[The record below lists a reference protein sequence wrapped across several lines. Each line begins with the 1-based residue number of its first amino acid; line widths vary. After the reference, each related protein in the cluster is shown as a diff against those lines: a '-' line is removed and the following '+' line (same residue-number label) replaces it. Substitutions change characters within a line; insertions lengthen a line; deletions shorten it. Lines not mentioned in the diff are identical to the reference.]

1 LRELH
6 YGIRIAR
13 GACGPSEHGR
23 EGLVTTPPALFP
35 KMVKSQSKS
44 RAIKPALYVGSGWR
58 RFSMKSQERLGSN
71 LLSDP
76 ASPVTLYN
84 SLARR
89 R

>member
-1 LRELH
+1 
-6 YGIRIAR
+6 
-13 GACGPSEHGR
+13 
-23 EGLVTTPPALFP
+23 
-35 KMVKSQSKS
+35 MVKSQSKS